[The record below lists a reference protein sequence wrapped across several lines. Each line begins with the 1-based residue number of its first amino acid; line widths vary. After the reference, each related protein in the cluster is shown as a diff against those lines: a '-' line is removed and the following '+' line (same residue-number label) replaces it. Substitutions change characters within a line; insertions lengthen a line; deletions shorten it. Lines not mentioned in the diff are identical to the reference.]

1 MAKSGISLT
10 IQAEKNVNYVNY
22 QAYILQKEATHSNES
37 NPFSF
42 LKSVL
47 IKNEGDKDIKDATL
61 RFEVVPSF
69 VEISN
74 IRLSC
79 IEKGKRATLIN
90 HFDIILDPLKL
101 YEISESVNG
110 SLRATLYSSK
120 GEMLAVASVNL
131 CFDPIESSASNS
143 RINEIL
149 ASFVTPNDDNIS
161 NIISLAMENR
171 KKKYGD
177 SSFSAYLSHDPN
189 EVLKDIDSV
198 YETIHSLGIRY
209 IYAPASFNK
218 IFQRV
223 RLPKNVCQDKM
234 GNCLDISLL
243 FASVLEGIGLRP
255 VLILLNNHCMVGVWL
270 DEENF
275 HTAVEEN
282 GQAVLNAASVGFEH
296 LCLLDVVMCTN
307 EGTSFQ
313 DAKDHA
319 YKTLVDTKGFS
330 YALDIAKCRDELI
343 WPIPTMHLVDGEKK
357 IIVPSFDDTDK
368 KKEGFKEIDLE
379 ARRYLPSSSKRN
391 KNRYEYWEDR
401 LLDLNLS
408 NKLLNLKIKS
418 NTLQIFVDKAET
430 YLDFLSKN
438 NKVNLAEVDLNT
450 INLSNEIQT
459 FNDPISLSMIKDG
472 YQKKVLSSF
481 CKAGTKAN
489 NSKNLSRKSNT
500 SIEESGCNPL
510 FITLGLIRWYDNELS
525 ANHAKGEMYAPLFL
539 LPVRMPKRK
548 NGNYYALE
556 YDFDEIDTNH
566 TLFEYFKQ
574 NFNLDFSSLN
584 DLPKKENGSLD
595 VRLIYNEIRRI
606 ISPMKNWALYE
617 DPSFISLFSF
627 SHFVMWS
634 DLKNNREKFTENKIV
649 SSFVNG
655 DRGWY
660 EDGEETNNGKEIPN
674 DEVIFPLSADSSQI
688 QAIYDAEKGKS
699 FILDGPP
706 GTGKS
711 QTIANMIVNFLYH
724 GKKVLFVAEK
734 EVALDVVKRR
744 LDDLSLG
751 QFTLEL
757 ANIQEPKS
765 QILDT
770 YQKLL
775 SLGGPVAKPEGFEE
789 LNERIE
795 TKRAELNSKISSLH
809 EKREFLFSPYD
820 AILIYLKNENSGEAY
835 QFRYDFL
842 TSFTKNKFDKVEEL
856 INDICNISSNF
867 ESYSSSSFLGFQKR
881 EYSMEYRDA
890 LKKEL
895 ETLLP
900 MLQELK
906 LDTYN
911 VFHKQGCLES
921 TFNNVKSFAEI
932 IEILRDGKNAWHD
945 CYLDENFVANEEEI
959 RKGINLRI
967 DIVKCKEKLLTSFK
981 EGVFGLNGEELE
993 KEYLEIESL
1002 SFFKRV
1008 NRMKALKAKVKP
1020 FVKDKEMLK
1029 GENLRSSLETLK
1041 YIQKQEGNLNK
1052 LDAYVRFF
1060 LSNHQFKTYPD
1071 GEETLNQFEAT
1082 LTISKNILKLD
1093 YLPEKREKFVGY
1105 ISDLDQ
1111 GSLFCKNNNKLLK
1124 DYYAFVAEKK
1134 SLLELYSFDID
1145 LYPDDGEY
1153 FGVLYSKIRSAL
1165 GSIGNLAEWTSLLIK
1180 LDELEGILPSEYVS
1194 SFKKGTLKEGVFA
1207 GNFRKS
1213 IAASIFSKRLK
1224 DDNLALLSNKE
1235 IDSLVHQYAKDL
1247 NEFVSLSTIMTA
1259 SKISSSYP
1267 SDAFHFAG
1275 STSYNQLAK
1284 LCKNGGRGVSL
1295 RQIFHNYKDVISNLT
1310 PCFMMS
1316 PISVSQFLDIDD
1328 YKFDVVVFDEASQIP
1343 TSEAIGAIA
1352 RAKSVVIAGDEQQ
1365 MPPTSFFTS
1374 TIGNN
1379 DSDYNFASLD
1389 EDLESLLDDA
1399 IVLGLPRRRLLWHY
1413 RSHHESL
1420 IAFSNNKFYDN
1431 TLLTFPSPKNDMAA
1445 VSYRYVEGT
1454 YERGRGVNR
1463 QEAKEVVKEIVRRLK
1478 DKELRTH
1485 SIGVITFNEA
1495 QQNVIDDLLDKELS
1509 KLNDINVEP
1518 GGEKIFIKNLEN
1530 VQGDER
1536 DVILFSTTYG
1546 PDKNGTV
1553 SLNFGPL
1560 SLKKG
1565 ERRLNV
1571 AVSRGREEMIVF
1583 TSLEPSDIKAEKAKN
1598 NGAQY
1603 LKDFLTFAKKGYDF
1617 LPLNAENSP
1626 YKVEGIEIYLAE
1638 DLRKAGYNVDTNLG
1652 QSSFKI
1658 DLAIS
1663 LKEDPTN
1670 YLLGVLLDNDNF
1682 ASMSCRDRHINE
1694 PNVLSNLGWN
1704 IYNVYASEYLDH
1716 RNEVVQRIIA
1726 LLNAIVSNP
1735 NSQETSKERIKKP
1748 IFVKQAIAKKSI
1760 PYQLSE
1766 EKINGD
1772 EDISPYIL
1780 SLIYFEGPIS
1790 KELIYRRYCED
1801 TGKKRVGSTSQTKID
1816 RALDVLKNKIKKIQ
1830 NGSVTF
1836 FVPTDFDESSFR
1848 NYRLD
1853 PENKSKRTLSDI
1865 SYQEIANCASDIL
1878 KEQGE
1883 MDIADLAKQI
1893 SLVFGFKTLLASKN
1907 KYIQD
1912 ALKDSNCKRN
1922 RIKIRESRV
1931 FLAE

>member
-1 MAKSGISLT
+1 MAKSGISLS
-10 IQAEKNVNYVNY
+10 IEAEKNVNYVNY

-42 LKSVL
+42 LKSIL
-47 IKNEGDKDIKDATL
+47 IKNDGDSDIKDATL

-101 YEISESVNG
+101 YEITESING

-120 GEMLAVASVNL
+120 GEMLAVSSVNL
-131 CFDPIESSASNS
+131 AFDPIESSAANS

-149 ASFVTPNDDNIS
+149 ASFVTPNDDNVKEV
-161 NIISLAMENR
+161 ISLAMEAR

-177 SSFSAYLSHDPN
+177 SSFNAYLSHDPN

-198 YETIHSLGIRY
+198 YEAINSLGIRY

-223 RLPKNVCQDKM
+223 RLPKDVCLEKM

-243 FASVLEGIGLRP
+243 FASVFEGIGLRP
-255 VLILLNNHCMVGVWL
+255 AVILLNNHCMLGVWL
-270 DEENF
+270 DEESF
-275 HTAVEEN
+275 HSAVEEN
-282 GQAVLNAASVGFEH
+282 GQAVINAASVGFEH
-296 LCLLDVVMCTN
+296 LCLLETTLVTS
-307 EGTSFQ
+307 EGNSFQ
-313 DAKDHA
+313 NAKDSA
-319 YKTLVDTKGFS
+319 YKTLSETKGFS
-330 YALDIAKCRDELI
+330 YALDISKCRDELI
-343 WPIPTMHLVDGEKK
+343 WPIPTMHIVDGEKK
-357 IIVPSFDDTDK
+357 IVVPSFDDSS
-368 KKEGFKEIDLE
+368 KKEGFKEVELE
-379 ARRYLPSSSKRN
+379 ARRYLPNSSKRN

-430 YLDFLSKN
+430 YLDFLAKN
-438 NKVNLAEVDLNT
+438 NKVNLIEVDLNT
-450 INLSNEIQT
+450 INLNNEIQT
-459 FNDPISLSMIKDG
+459 FKDPISLSMIKDG
-472 YQKKVLSSF
+472 YQKNVISSF

-500 SIEESGCNPL
+500 SLEESGCNPL

-525 ANHAKGEMYAPLFL
+525 ASHAKGEMYAPLFL

-548 NGNYYALE
+548 NGNYYSLE

-606 ISPMKNWALYE
+606 VAPMKNWALFE

-634 DLKNNREKFTENKIV
+634 DLKNNREKIMENKIV

-660 EDGEETNNGKEIPN
+660 EEMDEVSSKEIPN
-674 DEVIFPLSADSSQI
+674 DEAIFPLSADSSQI
-688 QAIYDAEKGKS
+688 QAIYEAEKGKS

-765 QILDT
+765 QILET

-789 LNERIE
+789 LNEKIE

-809 EKREFLFSPYD
+809 EKREFLFSPYE
-820 AILIYLKNENSGEAY
+820 AILTYLRNENSGEIY
-835 QFRYDFL
+835 QFNYEFL
-842 TSFTKNKFDKVEEL
+842 TNFTKNKYDQTEEL
-856 INDICNISSNF
+856 INDICTIAYNF
-867 ESYSSSSFLGFQKR
+867 GSYSSSSFLPFQKR

-895 ETLLP
+895 EILLP
-900 MLQELK
+900 MLQEMK

-921 TFNNVKSFAEI
+921 TFNNVKSFVEI
-932 IEILRDGKNAWHD
+932 IEILRDGKNTWHD
-945 CYLDENFVANEEEI
+945 YYLDENFVTNEEEL
-959 RKGINLRI
+959 RKGINLKI
-967 DIVKCKEKLLTSFK
+967 DIVKSKEKLLTSFK
-981 EGVFGLNGEELE
+981 EGFFSLNGEALE
-993 KEYLEIESL
+993 KEYLEADSL
-1002 SFFKRV
+1002 SFFKRI
-1008 NRMKALKAKVKP
+1008 NKMKALKGKIKP
-1020 FVKDKEMLK
+1020 YLKDKDIFK
-1029 GENLRSSLETLK
+1029 GDNLRASLETLK
-1041 YIQKQEGNLNK
+1041 YAQKQEANLNK

-1060 LSNHQFKTYPD
+1060 LNSHPFKTYPD
-1071 GEETLNQFEAT
+1071 GEEMLKTFESTLI
-1082 LTISKNILKLD
+1082 ISKNILKLD
-1093 YLPEKREKFVGY
+1093 YLSEKREKFVSY

-1124 DYYAFVAEKK
+1124 DYYSFVSEKK
-1134 SLLELYSFDID
+1134 TLLDLYSFDLD

-1153 FGVLYSKIRSAL
+1153 FGVTYSKVRSAL
-1165 GSIGNLAEWTSLLIK
+1165 GAIGNLAEWTSLLLKI
-1180 LDELEGILPSEYVS
+1180 DDLEGILPPDYVAL
-1194 SFKKGTLKEGVFA
+1194 FKKGNIKEGGFV

-1247 NEFVSLSTIMTA
+1247 NDFVSLSTIMTA

-1275 STSYNQLAK
+1275 STSFNQLAK

-1295 RQIFHNYKDVISNLT
+1295 RQIFHNFKDIISNLT

-1316 PISVSQFLDIDD
+1316 PISVSQFLDIND
-1328 YKFDVVVFDEASQIP
+1328 YQFDVVIFDEASQIP

-1379 DSDYNFASLD
+1379 DSDFSFASLD

-1413 RSHHESL
+1413 RSRHESL

-1431 TLLTFPSPKNDMAA
+1431 TLLTFPSPKNDIEA
-1445 VSYRYVEGT
+1445 VSYRYVDGT

-1509 KLNDINVEP
+1509 KLNDVNVEP

-1583 TSLEPSDIKAEKAKN
+1583 TSLDPTDIKAEKAKN

-1626 YKVEGIEIYLAE
+1626 YKEEGIEVYLAE

-1652 QSSFKI
+1652 ESSFKI

-1682 ASMSCRDRHINE
+1682 AAMSCRDRHINE
-1694 PNVLSNLGWN
+1694 PNVLSHLGWN

-1726 LLNAIVSNP
+1726 LLNEIVANP
-1735 NSQETSKERIKKP
+1735 NSAEASKEKIKKP
-1748 IFVKQAIAKKSI
+1748 IFVKQTIAKKSI

-1766 EKINGD
+1766 EKINE
-1772 EDISPYIL
+1772 EDISSYIL
-1780 SLIYFEGPIS
+1780 SMIYFEGPIS
-1790 KELIYRRYCED
+1790 KELLYRRYCED
-1801 TGKKRVGSTSQTKID
+1801 TGKKRVGSTSKEKID
-1816 RALDVLKNKIKKIQ
+1816 RALDFLKNKVKKII
-1830 NGSVTF
+1830 NGSVIF
-1836 FVPTDFDESSFR
+1836 FVPSDFDESSFR

-1853 PENKSKRTLSDI
+1853 PENKSKRTLTDI
-1865 SYQEIANCASDIL
+1865 CYQEIANCASDIL